1 MYLYATLVPRDALA
15 VLSYLASYVLE
26 TLAKIIKFQSA
37 IVPSDISRLESNSLQ
52 DAQWKTA

>member
-26 TLAKIIKFQSA
+26 TLAKNNQISISYSA
-37 IVPSDISRLESNSLQ
+37 LIYFP
-52 DAQWKTA
+52 T